1 MKKIKHTKI
10 PNEIANIL
18 LHALGDLQT
27 GLEDQMSVTIPE
39 QRRYAARLFKK
50 SEKARDWI
58 YDNLRKDFK
67 VKSV

>member
-1 MKKIKHTKI
+1 
-10 PNEIANIL
+10 
-18 LHALGDLQT
+18 LGDLQT
-27 GLEDQMSVTIPE
+27 GLEDQMSVTILE

-50 SEKARDWI
+50 SEKARDWV

>member
-27 GLEDQMSVTIPE
+27 GLEDQMSVTILE

-50 SEKARDWI
+50 SEKATKWL
-58 YDNLRKDFK
+58 YDHTRKDFK
-67 VKSV
+67 IKSV

>member
-18 LHALGDLQT
+18 LHALSQ
-27 GLEDQMSVTIPE
+27 LEYICEDEMSVTILE

-50 SEKARDWI
+50 SEKATKWL
-58 YDNLRKDFK
+58 YDHTRKDFK
-67 VKSV
+67 IKSV